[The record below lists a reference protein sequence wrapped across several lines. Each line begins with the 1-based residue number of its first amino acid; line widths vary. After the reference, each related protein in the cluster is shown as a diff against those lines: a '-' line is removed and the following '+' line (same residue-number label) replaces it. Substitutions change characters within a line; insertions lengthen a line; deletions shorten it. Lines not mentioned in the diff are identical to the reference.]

1 MKYLIAASLILSMTA
16 PALAQSSLYSDPR
29 AGREGDVLTVVLAER
44 TSAARQSDWDNRSGS
59 GFGGSA
65 NVSNGV
71 TGNFA
76 LDANFNKEALNRNQ
90 SSQRD
95 LLTGTFTARVID
107 TDEHGNL
114 IIAGERRLHVNGET
128 HLLRVSGLVR
138 PFDVRYANSIL
149 SYQIANAD
157 IEYRHAGAHRR
168 FVRPGFLA
176 RAGAVVVIGAALLFA
191 SQN

>member
-1 MKYLIAASLILSMTA
+1 MKQLVAAILFLVMSM
-16 PALAQSSLYSDPR
+16 PVMAQTSLYSDPR
-29 AGREGDVLTVVLAER
+29 ANGEGDVLTIVLAER

-71 TGNFA
+71 TGSFA

-95 LLTGTFTARVID
+95 LLTGTFTARVVERD
-107 TDEHGNL
+107 AGGNL
-114 IIAGERRLHVNGET
+114 VIAGERRLNVNGET

-138 PFDVRYANSIL
+138 PFDVRYDNSVL

-176 RAGAVVVIGAALLFA
+176 RVGAVAVLGAALVYA
-191 SQN
+191 AQN

>member
-1 MKYLIAASLILSMTA
+1 MKHLFPLLLLLVAAV
-16 PALAQSSLYSDPR
+16 PARAQTSLYADPR
-29 AGREGDVLTVVLAER
+29 ANDAGDVLTVVLAER
-44 TSAARQSDWDNRSGS
+44 TSAARHSDWDNRSGS

-65 NVSNGV
+65 NVSGDA
-71 TGNFA
+71 TGSFA

-95 LLTGTFTARVID
+95 LLTGTFTARVLEK
-107 TDEHGNL
+107 DEHGNL
-114 IIAGERRLHVNGET
+114 VISGERKLHVNGET

-138 PFDVRYANSIL
+138 PFDVRYDNSIL
-149 SYQIANAD
+149 SYQIADAN

-176 RAGAVVVIGAALLFA
+176 RVGAAAVLGA
-191 SQN
+191 AVIYAVQN